1 MARKPSE
8 IYAFPLRIRESLRRK
23 LEAAAEKNRTSL
35 NIEIANRL
43 AHSFEADNVRALDEI
58 VADLN
63 GIRRGFVALRQAAD
77 LVAALRN
84 SIAPLSASQPEVRR
98 LAEQMD
104 EFLYSVYDEW
114 TQPSQSAEI
123 EPTKH
128 ERKRA

>member
-1 MARKPSE
+1 VARKPAE

-23 LEAAAEKNRTSL
+23 LEAAAEKNRMSL

-43 AHSFEADNVRALDEI
+43 ARSFEADNVRALEEI
-58 VADLN
+58 VADLD
-63 GIRRGFVALRQAAD
+63 GIRRGFAALRQTAD

-84 SIAPLSASQPEVRR
+84 KIVPLSASEPEVRR
-98 LAEQMD
+98 LVEQMD
-104 EFLYSVYDEW
+104 AFLYSVYDEGA
-114 TQPSQSAEI
+114 QPSQSAEI